1 MKRDRT
7 EERLKRAERAFQEWR
22 KRREGRGQ
30 SQVPKH
36 LWDLACGLR
45 GEVSDSRI
53 YSRLKLNPTSFFRES
68 AQREK
73 ERPREK
79 KNSGFLEIPG
89 PLLSASHPV
98 AQGLES
104 ATEMEI
110 VREDGAR
117 MKVRVPGESD
127 CLLEAMRLFMTTPSP
142 GAQEC

>member
-1 MKRDRT
+1 MKRDQT
-7 EERLKRAERAFQEWR
+7 EEHLKRAERAFQEWR

-68 AQREK
+68 ALRKK
-73 ERPREK
+73 ERPKEK
-79 KNSGFLEIPG
+79 GNSGFLEIPG
-89 PLLSASHPV
+89 PLLPASHPV
-98 AQGLES
+98 TQGS
-104 ATEMEI
+104 KSVTEMEI
-110 VREDGAR
+110 VRADGAR
-117 MKVRVPGESD
+117 MKICVPGESD
-127 CLLEAMRLFMTTPSP
+127 CLMEAMRQFMTAPSP

>member
-7 EERLKRAERAFQEWR
+7 EARLKRAERAFQEWR
-22 KRREGRGQ
+22 RRREGGGQ
-30 SQVPKH
+30 SRVPEN

-68 AQREK
+68 ALRET
-73 ERPREK
+73 ERHQEK
-79 KNSGFLEIPG
+79 KSSEFLEIPG
-89 PLLSASHPV
+89 TLLSASHPV

-104 ATEMEI
+104 VTEMEI
-110 VREDGAR
+110 IRTDGTR
-117 MKVRVPGESD
+117 MKVRVPGQSD
-127 CLLEAMRLFMTTPSP
+127 CLLEAMRQFMTTPSP